1 MHSLCSMRN
10 NPVHPTGC
18 CTHPLN
24 ATVWCTTSS
33 EVIFLH
39 PDSWRQ
45 FSNDHLSRYSCG
57 SVSVHD
63 ILSSVT
69 FNSLMHDIVTAL
81 NPHPSIYC
89 CFSVAI
95 LFWFVP
101 PCHAF
106 LFVTLTSDG
115 RWPSMVI
122 GGARIEQADSWYSGF
137 CAFAIGCQRALEGRI
152 IILVWIIHCNG
163 RYSKW
168 TMVHYIRS
176 LPAWRLLCMPVHVW
190 LPLSSAACVA
200 CGVDCCD
207 CRLHAETLMMM
218 M

>member
-33 EVIFLH
+33 ENRRPYNLYCVGGDVKPCSINQSELIFLH
-39 PDSWRQ
+39 PDSWQQ

-69 FNSLMHDIVTAL
+69 FNSLMHDIVTAV

-122 GGARIEQADSWYSGF
+122 GGARIEQADGWYSGF
-137 CAFAIGCQRALEGRI
+137 CAFAIGCQRDEPG
-152 IILVWIIHCNG
+152 
-163 RYSKW
+163 
-168 TMVHYIRS
+168 
-176 LPAWRLLCMPVHVW
+176 
-190 LPLSSAACVA
+190 
-200 CGVDCCD
+200 
-207 CRLHAETLMMM
+207 
-218 M
+218 